1 MTKKRHEN
9 NAQDVIEALGD
20 AVTRAIHHAPESL
33 LRHFD
38 TGRRGFACRRLSL
51 RVVRQLAGDGW
62 AGQHADLLDHAITIG
77 IGRSGEGILASL
89 SEARRCNGR
98 LLDGIGLH
106 IGERISE
113 AMAEQGARLVRRWT
127 AATPDQR
134 T

>member
-1 MTKKRHEN
+1 MTRKRREN
-9 NAQDVIEALGD
+9 NAQEVVEALGD

-38 TGRRGFACRRLSL
+38 TGRRDFACRRLSL
-51 RVVRQLAGDGW
+51 RVVAQLAGDGW
-62 AGQHADLLDHAITIG
+62 VGLDADLLDQAITVG
-77 IGRSGEGILASL
+77 IGRSGVGILASL

-113 AMAEQGARLVRRWT
+113 AMDEGGVRLVRRWT
-127 AATPDQR
+127 A
-134 T
+134 